1 VICVV
6 SLTFSFI
13 VKAPKKNPGERFEG
27 LEMLT
32 ELLRPQGASSVAE
45 SSKIEIL
52 SEENLEEVV
61 AAEEEEEEEWYY
73 EQEMPKDEDTTI
85 SLGSNK
91 AGKF

>member
-1 VICVV
+1 M
-6 SLTFSFI
+6 
-13 VKAPKKNPGERFEG
+13 KAPKKNPGERFEG

-91 AGKF
+91 AGKLQMQQQIYN